1 MPPTSDDAVGAALA
15 RLRAVMAGLESALV
29 AYSGGTDSTLV
40 LRVAHDVLG
49 ARCVALTTRS
59 PSTPAHDRRAAEEG
73 ALAIGAVHVWLDT
86 NELDDPRYAA
96 NPVDR
101 CFFCKTNLFDICER
115 ERHRLGLAAV
125 VDGANLDDLEDHRPG
140 LDAARR
146 HGVRHPLVEAAFTK
160 ADVRAVSRALGLP
173 TWDRPASPCLS
184 SRVPYGTPIT
194 AALLARVD
202 AAEQCLRAEGFRELR
217 VRAHDTLA
225 RIEVAVDDLP
235 RLLAPELRARVIDAL
250 RRLGFAHVT
259 VDLRGFRSGSLNE
272 GISETTRGPDTPEPL
287 ESARHAGGRS

>member
-1 MPPTSDDAVGAALA
+1 VTPVSDDAVAGCLA
-15 RLRAVMAGLESALV
+15 RLRAVLDGLDSALI
-29 AYSGGTDSTLV
+29 AFSGGTDSTLV

-49 ARCVALTTRS
+49 ERCIALTTHS
-59 PSTPAHDRRAAEEG
+59 PSTPAHDREAAHDG
-73 ALAIGAVHVWLDT
+73 AQSIGARHVWIDT

-96 NPVDR
+96 NPVNR

-115 ERHRLGLAAV
+115 ERQRLGLTVV
-125 VDGANLDDLEDHRPG
+125 VDGANVDDLSDHRPG
-140 LDAARR
+140 LEAAAR
-146 HGVRHPLVEAAFTK
+146 HGVRHPLVEASLTK

-194 AALLARVD
+194 EAMLARID
-202 AAEQCLRAEGFRELR
+202 AAEQFLRGLGFRELR

-225 RIEVAVDDLP
+225 RIEVPTDDLP
-235 RLLAPELRARVIDAL
+235 RLLEPALRDHVGDAL
-250 RRLGFAHVT
+250 RGFGFVHVA

-272 GISETTRGPDTPEPL
+272 GVAGTTKGPEVNPRAP
-287 ESARHAGGRS
+287 RVR

>member
-1 MPPTSDDAVGAALA
+1 MPPGSDDAVAAGLA
-15 RLRAVMAGLESALV
+15 RLRAVLGSLESALV
-29 AYSGGTDSTLV
+29 AFSGGTDSTLV

-59 PSTPAHDRRAAEEG
+59 PSTPAHDRQAAHEG
-73 ALAIGAVHVWLDT
+73 ALAIGAPHVWIDT

-96 NPVDR
+96 NPVNR
-101 CFFCKTNLFDICER
+101 CFFCKTNLFDLCER
-115 ERHRLGLAAV
+115 ERHRLGLAVV
-125 VDGANLDDLEDHRPG
+125 VDGANVDDLADHRPG
-140 LDAARR
+140 LDAAAR
-146 HGVRHPLVEAAFTK
+146 HGVRHPLVEANLTK

-184 SRVPYGTPIT
+184 SRVPYGTPIS
-194 AALLARVD
+194 AALLARID
-202 AAEQCLRAEGFRELR
+202 AAERYLRGLGFRELR

-235 RLLAPELRARVIDAL
+235 RLVAPGLRARVSEAL
-250 RRLGFAHVT
+250 RHLGFVHVT

-272 GISETTRGPDTPEPL
+272 GIAETTRGPEEYLRAP
-287 ESARHAGGRS
+287 RVR

>member
-1 MPPTSDDAVGAALA
+1 MPTASDDPVGTALT
-15 RLRAVMAGLESALV
+15 RLRAVVGGLESALV
-29 AYSGGTDSTLV
+29 AFSGGTDSTLV

-59 PSTPAHDRRAAEEG
+59 PSTPAHDRQAAEDG
-73 ALAIGAVHVWLDT
+73 ALAIGAPHVWVDT
-86 NELDDPRYAA
+86 DELEDPRYAA
-96 NPVDR
+96 NPVNR

-115 ERHRLGLAAV
+115 ERHRLGLAV
-125 VDGANLDDLEDHRPG
+125 VLDGANLDDLADHRPG
-140 LDAARR
+140 LEAARH

-160 ADVRAVSRALGLP
+160 ADVRTVSRALGLS

-194 AALLARVD
+194 ATLLARID
-202 AAEQCLRAEGFRELR
+202 AAEQYLRAEGFRELR

-225 RIEVAVDDLP
+225 RIEVALDELP
-235 RLLAPELRARVIDAL
+235 RLLAPDLRARVTDTL
-250 RRLGFAHVT
+250 RQLGFVHVT

-272 GISETTRGPDTPEPL
+272 GIAGTTRGPGVDPRAP
-287 ESARHAGGRS
+287 RVR